1 MQPGYAGVTGIS
13 HVSAHHKLSQPRGPA
28 MQDFDDLH
36 LSADDWDELHD
47 PRPEECDF
55 DRVMAAALS
64 RRGFL
69 SGLVA
74 VGSGAAAMGR
84 GAVLPGAAEAA
95 ERIGNSPDGMAFDST
110 GHLWIQ
116 TDGSDSNEGDFAG
129 MGNNQMLVGGPA
141 RDVRRHPA
149 SRRAVPGW
157 RGAAAALVHRG
168 RDPQGWRSGG
178 VSHAGPGTAVPLLRC
193 GYGWGGPGKAP
204 RVVAARPGF
213 TFGRSLLS
221 MLQLHSAPVRPG
233 ADLHCTVHE
242 CTQCGTLRAFVCGA

>member
-1 MQPGYAGVTGIS
+1 
-13 HVSAHHKLSQPRGPA
+13 

-95 ERIGNSPDGMAFDST
+95 ERFGNSPDGMAFDST

-149 SRRAVPGW
+149 SRRAVSGW

-168 RDPQGWRSGG
+168 RDPQGRRSGG
-178 VSHAGPGTAVPLLRC
+178 VRHAGPGTVVRLPPCGSGWVGRKRPFASWRRVRWPCVRALTAFYTATATGCCQRVDPLR
-193 GYGWGGPGKAP
+193 W
-204 RVVAARPGF
+204 
-213 TFGRSLLS
+213 
-221 MLQLHSAPVRPG
+221 
-233 ADLHCTVHE
+233 
-242 CTQCGTLRAFVCGA
+242 TQNCES